1 MKDNKN
7 LDSEEIE
14 QLTQKIFDLDEETR
28 KYEDRVRKE
37 LEDEE
42 ATLRQKMAMEDA
54 SRFIQR
60 KWDWFQKVGKFLVKK
75 RKKGKKGGK
84 KKKK

>member
-1 MKDNKN
+1 
-7 LDSEEIE
+7 
-14 QLTQKIFDLDEETR
+14 
-28 KYEDRVRKE
+28 
-37 LEDEE
+37 
-42 ATLRQKMAMEDA
+42 MAMEDA